1 MLNAVLIL
9 ALASAS
15 LVDTVKSGD
24 RAAAFAL
31 IAQRADVNA
40 AEPDG
45 TTPLHWAVHHG
56 DLEVAQRLIRAGAKV
71 NVKND
76 YGSTP
81 MSEAAM
87 LGRVDLL
94 EALLKAGADVE
105 SPNADGQTA
114 LMIVARTSRVDAARL
129 LLKYGAKVNAVEQ
142 WRGQTALMWAVAQKQ
157 PAMAAELVK
166 AGADVNA
173 RSTVNNWERQV
184 TAEPRAIYRPA
195 GGLTPLLY
203 AAREGCV
210 ECARTLVDAGADVN
224 LADPENISPLLM
236 AVINGQWDT
245 AQYLIK
251 KGANPNKWD
260 FWGRAPLYA
269 AVDLNTI
276 PRGGRPDWPSL
287 DEATPLQVIAMLL
300 DAGANPN
307 AQLKLTP
314 PLRNIGNDRGL
325 DLMLTTGATPLLRAA
340 KALDAAAIAALL
352 ARGADITLANSR
364 GITHHGSSGTRFGR
378 RRHAG
383 FLPER
388 GHRAAIDRIVEAADQ
403 GRRRHQLE
411 RPARA
416 DAAARGRAL
425 GLERRRAVPRRERRR
440 SQRQGQSRQYARGLR
455 AGQGRRQQPRRRAH
469 RRARR
474 HRGAAQKTGGVSNK
488 LNLPRAA
495 VVTQAMATGGP
506 RQVARRNGVPETEI
520 TRETGGAVG
529 SRGEPAVWLG
539 ACDGGANR

>member
-1 MLNAVLIL
+1 MLSSFVILVLAAV
-9 ALASAS
+9 AP
-15 LVDTVKSGD
+15 LVDAVKSGD
-24 RAAAFAL
+24 RAAAIAL
-31 IAQRADVNA
+31 ISQRADVNA
-40 AEPDG
+40 AETDG

-56 DLEVAQRLIRAGAKV
+56 DLELTQRLIRAGAKV

-81 MSEAAM
+81 MSEAAV
-87 LGRVDLL
+87 LGRADLI

-114 LMIVARTSRVDAARL
+114 LMVVARTGRVDAARVL
-129 LLKYGAKVNAVEQ
+129 LTYGAKVNTVEQ

-157 PAMAAELVK
+157 PAMVAELVK

-173 RSTVNNWERQV
+173 RSTVNNWDRQV

-203 AAREGCV
+203 ATREGCV
-210 ECARTLVDAGADVN
+210 ECARLLVEAGADLN

-287 DEATPLQVIAMLL
+287 DETTPLQVIEMLL

-307 AQLKLTP
+307 AQLKLAP
-314 PLRNIGNDRGL
+314 PFRNIGNDRGL
-325 DLMLTTGATPLLRAA
+325 DGMLTTGATPLLRAA
-340 KALDAAAIAALL
+340 KALDAPAIAALL
-352 ARGADITLANSR
+352 AKGADISLANSR
-364 GITHHGSSGTRFGR
+364 GMTPIMVAAGLGSVDADTRGFYLSEDTQQR
-378 RRHAG
+378 SIESLKLLIKAG
-383 FLPER
+383 GDINSKDSR
-388 GHRAAIDRIVEAADQ
+388 GLTALHEAARWGWNDVVQ
-403 GRRRHQLE
+403 FLVESG
-411 RPARA
+411 A
-416 DAAARGRAL
+416 DLNAKDNRGNTPIDSAL
-425 GLERRRAVPRRERRR
+425 GKA
-440 SQRQGQSRQYARGLR
+440 GGNSR
-455 AGQGRRQQPRRRAH
+455 
-469 RRARR
+469 
-474 HRGAAQKTGGVSNK
+474 
-488 LNLPRAA
+488 
-495 VVTQAMATGGP
+495 
-506 RQVARRNGVPETEI
+506 
-520 TRETGGAVG
+520 GGARIDVHEDTAALLRKLAA
-529 SRGEPAVWLG
+529 SRG
-539 ACDGGANR
+539 N

>member
-1 MLNAVLIL
+1 MLNALLIL

-15 LVDTVKSGD
+15 LVEAVKSGD
-24 RAAAFAL
+24 KAAAVVL
-31 IAQRADVNA
+31 LGQRADVNA
-40 AEPDG
+40 PETDG

-56 DLEVAQRLIRAGAKV
+56 DLELTQRLIRAGAKV

-81 MSEAAM
+81 MAEAAV

-114 LMIVARTSRVDAARL
+114 LMVVARTGRVDAARL
-129 LLKYGAKVNAVEQ
+129 LLKYGAKVNTVEQ

-157 PAMAAELVK
+157 PAMVAELVK

-173 RSTVNNWERQV
+173 RSTVNNWDRQV

-203 AAREGCV
+203 ASREGCV
-210 ECARTLVDAGADVN
+210 ECARLLVEAGADLS

-287 DEATPLQVIAMLL
+287 DETTSLQVIDMLL
-300 DAGANPN
+300 AAGANPN
-307 AQLKLTP
+307 AQLKLAP
-314 PLRNIGNDRGL
+314 PFRNIGNDRGL
-325 DLMLTTGATPLLRAA
+325 DGMLTTGATPLLRAA
-340 KALDAAAIAALL
+340 KALDAPAIAALL
-352 ARGADITLANSR
+352 AKGADISLANSR
-364 GITHHGSSGTRFGR
+364 GITPIMAAAGLGSVDADTRGFYLSDDTQQR
-378 RRHAG
+378 SIESLKLLIKAG
-383 FLPER
+383 GDINSKDTR
-388 GHRAAIDRIVEAADQ
+388 GLTPLHEAARWGWNDVVQ
-403 GRRRHQLE
+403 FLVANG
-411 RPARA
+411 A
-416 DAAARGRAL
+416 DLNAKDNRGNTPIDSAL
-425 GLERRRAVPRRERRR
+425 GKA
-440 SQRQGQSRQYARGLR
+440 GGNSR
-455 AGQGRRQQPRRRAH
+455 
-469 RRARR
+469 
-474 HRGAAQKTGGVSNK
+474 
-488 LNLPRAA
+488 
-495 VVTQAMATGGP
+495 
-506 RQVARRNGVPETEI
+506 
-520 TRETGGAVG
+520 GGARIDVHEDTAALLRKLAA
-529 SRGEPAVWLG
+529 SRG
-539 ACDGGANR
+539 N